1 MFEFK
6 HISDDLSS
14 ALSVPG
20 GVDKWITWFGGFMN
34 KVKAAH
40 PEVYTDVLCDIYKM
54 IFGEH
59 FNEDTAKMAVE
70 GFENTSG
77 TKGELINMKD
87 AESLAKQHGV
97 VFDKFNIYDYYFVIN
112 MMYSDNYNLFKD
124 NMSTYAMMA
133 KAWLTDPDVPEGK
146 AWRYWKYVT
155 K

>member
-70 GFENTSG
+70 GFENTNG
-77 TKGELINMKD
+77 TKGEL
-87 AESLAKQHGV
+87 
-97 VFDKFNIYDYYFVIN
+97 IN